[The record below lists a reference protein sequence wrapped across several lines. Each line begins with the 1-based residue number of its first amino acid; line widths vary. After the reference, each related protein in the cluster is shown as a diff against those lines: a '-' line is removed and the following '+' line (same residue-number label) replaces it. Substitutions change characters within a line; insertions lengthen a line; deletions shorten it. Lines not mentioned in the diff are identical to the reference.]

1 MTQLLEQDTTSY
13 FHTTGDIP
21 TNIAEGTFI
30 SLERKP
36 PLKIQAL
43 GFQPA
48 KSIPE
53 ISRWFLQKYGTS
65 ASFSLLEPF
74 AGSGTTLIK
83 SIQHNT
89 SVYWLDYQPLSRLI
103 CQVKTTRYEPL
114 QVLEEALQVIKRAN
128 WQDVIPETINFANKD
143 FWFQKPVQAGLEILR
158 QQVSNAKPCV
168 QSVLWLIFAATVR
181 KTSDMNDGMILAAR
195 RSHITEIPVRSRYDV
210 FKYFRFF
217 TDKAV
222 EAIVEWNIRL
232 DNSTS
237 QIVELPSQDAR
248 KLEGNWQCDAVVTS
262 PPYINAIDYVWASKF
277 ELHWLGMVANDEAR
291 LALYA
296 HEIGTERLP
305 KEECKALGHTGNLRL
320 DLLIDDIYTGKSYQA
335 TSGQNKLRARVVY
348 QYFMDM
354 KQHFASS
361 IARLRPGGYYCLSIG
376 DISKICGVDIPV
388 AAILTEIACEVGFK
402 ENFHFHL
409 LLKNRKLN
417 VPRNVAWAGTI
428 KHDTIIVLEKP
439 LQ

>member
-1 MTQLLEQDTTSY
+1 MTQLLEGNTISY
-13 FHTTGDIP
+13 LHIESNIP
-21 TNIAEGTFI
+21 TSISEGTFI
-30 SLERKP
+30 SLNRKP
-36 PLKIQAL
+36 PLKIHAL

-65 ASFSLLEPF
+65 SFSLLEPF
-74 AGSGTTLIK
+74 AGSGTTIIEA
-83 SIQHNT
+83 IQHNN

-103 CQVKTTRYEPL
+103 CQVKTTRCEPL
-114 QVLEEALQVIKRAN
+114 EVLEEALKVVRRTSM
-128 WQDVIPETINFANKD
+128 QDIIPETINFANKD

-158 QQVSNAKPCV
+158 QQIIAAKPAV
-168 QSVLWLIFAATVR
+168 QPILWLAFAATVR

-195 RSHITEIPVRSRYDV
+195 RSHIAEIPVRSRYDV
-210 FKYFRFF
+210 FKYFRYFV
-217 TDKAV
+217 DKAV
-222 EAIVEWNIRL
+222 EAIAQWNVLL
-232 DNSTS
+232 DTSTS
-237 QIVELPSQDAR
+237 HIVELPSQDAR
-248 KLEGNWQCDAVVTS
+248 NLGGNWQCDAIVTS

-277 ELHWLGMVANDEAR
+277 ELHWLGMVASDEAR
-291 LALYA
+291 LNLYA
-296 HEIGTERLP
+296 HEIGTERLH
-305 KEECKALGHTGNLRL
+305 KEEYKELGHTGNLRL
-320 DLLIDDIYTGKSYQA
+320 DALIADIYTGKSYQA
-335 TSGQNKLRARVVY
+335 TPGQNKLRARVVY
-348 QYFMDM
+348 QYFLDM

-361 IARLRPGGYYCLSIG
+361 IARLRPGGYYYLSIG

-388 AAILTEIACEVGFK
+388 AAILTEIACEIGFK
-402 ENFHFHL
+402 EIFHFYL